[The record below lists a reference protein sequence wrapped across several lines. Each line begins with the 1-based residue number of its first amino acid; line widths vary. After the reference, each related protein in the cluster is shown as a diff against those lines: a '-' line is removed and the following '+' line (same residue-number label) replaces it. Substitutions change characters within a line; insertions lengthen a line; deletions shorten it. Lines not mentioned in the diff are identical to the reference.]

1 MDPIV
6 KRRKY
11 VEIDT
16 PFQTRKELALKN
28 HANTINIYKDTIEL
42 LFYLRDILNARIYE
56 EVKVSGKSFSGPK
69 ALIPILY
76 DRNNHYLIAAYKLTS
91 NCLINPAYLNLRVV
105 FETIAKMY
113 LLHLTEKEADLFYKS
128 QLNEMSVN
136 EKKEFEGTFKWLGPA
151 KVRNIL
157 YSDEKKLQINEFYKQ
172 ISNSAHPSIKS
183 AMNDFDYRDET
194 VTDALHLTLALSCA
208 NIIAIHETFLDKFNE
223 EEVTEIINTLDEIA
237 EELGGVMIDMIPNN
251 PNLKK
256 KPIIVL

>member
-1 MDPIV
+1 
-6 KRRKY
+6 
-11 VEIDT
+11 
-16 PFQTRKELALKN
+16 
-28 HANTINIYKDTIEL
+28 
-42 LFYLRDILNARIYE
+42 
-56 EVKVSGKSFSGPK
+56 
-69 ALIPILY
+69 
-76 DRNNHYLIAAYKLTS
+76 
-91 NCLINPAYLNLRVV
+91 
-105 FETIAKMY
+105 MY

-157 YSDEKKLQINEFYKQ
+157 YSDEKKRRINESYTQ
-172 ISNSAHPSIKS
+172 LSNSAHPSIKS

>member
-1 MDPIV
+1 MELSV
-6 KRRKY
+6 KRRECT
-11 VEIDT
+11 EIESI
-16 PFQTRKELALKN
+16 FQTRKELMFKN
-28 HANTINIYKDTIEL
+28 HTDKINIFRDAIEL
-42 LFYLRDILNARIYE
+42 LFYLRDILMAMIDE
-56 EVKVSGKSFSGPK
+56 DTKVSGQPLSGPK

-128 QLNEMSVN
+128 QLSKLSVN
-136 EKKEFEGTFKWLGPA
+136 EEKEFKSKFGWLGP
-151 KVRNIL
+151 KEVRNIL
-157 YSDEKKLQINEFYKQ
+157 YSGEKKLQINEFYKQ

-194 VTDALHLTLALSCA
+194 VTDALHLTLALSSA
-208 NIIAIHETFLDKFNE
+208 NMIVIHETYFDKFNE
-223 EEVTEIINTLDEIA
+223 EEETEIINTLDKIA
-237 EELGGVMIDMIPNN
+237 KELGGFMIDMIPNN
-251 PNLKK
+251 PDLKK

>member
-1 MDPIV
+1 MDSIV

-11 VEIDT
+11 VEIDVL
-16 PFQTRKELALKN
+16 FQTQKKLTLKN
-28 HANTINIYKDTIEL
+28 HANEIKIYKETIEL
-42 LFYLRDILNARIYE
+42 LFYLRDILDARIRE
-56 EVKVSGKSFSGPK
+56 DTRVSGKPLSGPK

-157 YSDEKKLQINEFYKQ
+157 YSDEKKRRINESYTQ
-172 ISNSAHPSIKS
+172 LSNSAHPSIKS

-208 NIIAIHETFLDKFNE
+208 NIIAIHETFFDKFIDKE
-223 EEVTEIINTLDEIA
+223 ITEISNTFDKIEK
-237 EELGGVMIDMIPNN
+237 ELGFRIDMVPNN
-251 PNLKK
+251 PNLTK

>member
-1 MDPIV
+1 MESSV
-6 KRRKY
+6 KRRKCT
-11 VEIDT
+11 EIESI
-16 PFQTRKELALKN
+16 FQTRKELMFKN
-28 HANTINIYKDTIEL
+28 HTDEINIFRDTIEL
-42 LFYLRDILNARIYE
+42 LFYLRDILNAMIYE
-56 EVKVSGKSFSGPK
+56 DTKVSGKPLSGPK

-105 FETIAKMY
+105 FETIAKIY

-128 QLNEMSVN
+128 QLSELSVN
-136 EKKEFEGTFKWLGPA
+136 EEKEFKSKYRWLGP
-151 KVRNIL
+151 KQVRNIL
-157 YSDEKKLQINEFYKQ
+157 YSGRKKDQINDFYEQ

-183 AMNDFDYRDET
+183 AMIDFDYRDET

-208 NIIAIHETFLDKFNE
+208 NMIAIHETYFDKFNG
-223 EEVTEIINTLDEIA
+223 EEVTEIINTLDKIA
-237 EELGGVMIDMIPNN
+237 EELGGFMIDMIPNN